1 MALERRPSS
10 AFSSKR
16 CRVSS
21 KCRTPSFPAPS
32 AYCNLFGNRLN
43 CHFPLLRTSRC
54 TFSYLCRYLHINGFI
69 HRDIKA
75 ANLLIDD
82 DGTVL
87 LGDLGVAVSLSED
100 PTSSHSTPMTPT
112 MSSPGSGGYYYSPAA
127 AAHSNLPESTQATA
141 VPISRSTSATPTLG
155 RRRSFVG
162 TPCWMAPEV
171 ISQKSSSSGVAGYN
185 ASADIYSL
193 GITAIELAQGRAPH
207 SLDPPYKAL
216 LKTLQNASPTLDR
229 GRGHG
234 KGLVGKG
241 GGYKYSKEL
250 KDIVDACLQKDP
262 TKRPTAHE
270 LLQTPY
276 LKGAKKKDYLVD
288 VLLKGLPPL
297 TLRQERRVLPT
308 THGTTLHSIRSSW
321 DFGASI
327 FFPPSPGSTHSQL
340 HSPNRD
346 RSSDSQSSHIA
357 VVLPS
362 QAVFPMEDEG
372 EGLPEEEPTETSS
385 ESEATDSK
393 PWEDGHA
400 LKVYPSP
407 RATPTD
413 DTSRL
418 AIRNTAMS
426 ETLSAAPAPMSVPAP
441 KMTDHPSSDQITPP
455 LSLSSAASSVGAGDK
470 NKWSLGGTLG
480 RTSSRLLGAALPP
493 VYSMHSF

>member
-1 MALERRPSS
+1 MHSQAGITGS
-10 AFSSKR
+10 
-16 CRVSS
+16 RVSAAAGNAF
-21 KCRTPSFPAPS
+21 RLFRARALITA
-32 AYCNLFGNRLN
+32 LFGN
-43 CHFPLLRTSRC
+43 LLIGQLSLGRTSRRI
-54 TFSYLCRYLHINGFI
+54 FSYLRRYLHINGFI

-87 LGDLGVAVSLSED
+87 LGDLGVAVSLSEA
-100 PTSSHSTPMTPT
+100 PTSSHSTPLVPAVRSPK
-112 MSSPGSGGYYYSPAA
+112 SSGYYYSIAT
-127 AAHSNLPESTQATA
+127 AAHPNLPESTQATA
-141 VPISRSTSATPTLG
+141 VPMSHSTSAVPTLG

-171 ISQKSSSSGVAGYN
+171 ISQKSSGSGAVGYN

-193 GITAIELAQGRAPH
+193 GITAIELAHGRAPH

-229 GRGHG
+229 GKGHG
-234 KGLVGKG
+234 KGLAGKG

-276 LKGAKKKDYLVD
+276 FKGAKKRDYLVD

-308 THGTTLHSIRSSW
+308 HGTTLHSIRSSW

-327 FFPPSPGSTHSQL
+327 LFPPSPGSTHSQL
-340 HSPNRD
+340 YSPNRE
-346 RSSDSQSSHIA
+346 RSSDSKSSHIA

-372 EGLPEEEPTETSS
+372 DGLPEEEQTESS
-385 ESEATDSK
+385 YESETTDNK
-393 PWEDGHA
+393 PWDGDPSMEI
-400 LKVYPSP
+400 YPSP

-413 DTSRL
+413 G
-418 AIRNTAMS
+418 AAQPVVRN
-426 ETLSAAPAPMSVPAP
+426 AAVRAPVSVPAA
-441 KMTDHPSSDQITPP
+441 KMIDYPSSNQITPP
-455 LSLSSAASSVGAGDK
+455 QSVSSAASSVSTGDK

-480 RTSSRLLGAALPP
+480 RTSSRLLGAARLFD
-493 VYSMHSF
+493 SLI